1 MKVNRDFE
9 INGAKFHLNDGK
21 GIFCKSKYIL
31 MYYVEDFGWIEIT
44 GSVNNIA
51 VYQNEKAAEA
61 RAKAENR
68 KCKGLEAYTEKWRVE
83 K

>member
-44 GSVNNIA
+44 GSVNNKKEA
-51 VYQNEKAAEA
+51 VKLAQEFLKY
-61 RAKAENR
+61 R
-68 KCKGLEAYTEKWRVE
+68 
-83 K
+83 

>member
-31 MYYVEDFGWIEIT
+31 MYYIEDFGWVEIT
-44 GSVNNIA
+44 GMLYFLCQLRNLTMML
-51 VYQNEKAAEA
+51 
-61 RAKAENR
+61 ENS
-68 KCKGLEAYTEKWRVE
+68 LQ
-83 K
+83 

>member
-44 GSVNNIA
+44 GSVNN
-51 VYQNEKAAEA
+51 KK
-61 RAKAENR
+61 RS
-68 KCKGLEAYTEKWRVE
+68 G
-83 K
+83 

>member
-31 MYYVEDFGWIEIT
+31 MHVRIQKQKS
-44 GSVNNIA
+44 GSKV
-51 VYQNEKAAEA
+51 
-61 RAKAENR
+61 RSR
-68 KCKGLEAYTEKWRVE
+68 
-83 K
+83 

>member
-31 MYYVEDFGWIEIT
+31 MYYIEDFGWVEIT
-44 GSVNNIA
+44 GSVNNKS
-51 VYQNEKAAEA
+51 VLTL
-61 RAKAENR
+61 RVM
-68 KCKGLEAYTEKWRVE
+68 LERLPLAH
-83 K
+83 

>member
-31 MYYVEDFGWIEIT
+31 MYYIEDFGWVEIT
-44 GSVNNIA
+44 G
-51 VYQNEKAAEA
+51 
-61 RAKAENR
+61 
-68 KCKGLEAYTEKWRVE
+68 
-83 K
+83 